1 MIPSARRQGIFH
13 AWQGIQ
19 SRRQGIS
26 VRLRTPPKTPIE
38 DRSGRALELGRHVLC
53 GAPATAGGVMGFFRA
68 PIAALKKFESRAAGR
83 HDSLIRPRP
92 LPMPTAAAESF
103 NLAWHCLGRQ
113 AAERGRKTALIIA
126 AGPDALRSWTY
137 AELDGMV
144 RRLAGG
150 LRQSGLNKG
159 DRVLIRAANDI
170 DFVLAFFAVTAI
182 GCVAQPAS
190 LMLTVEEALAL
201 AADSGASAVFL
212 GDADPKERAL
222 FAHLRV
228 FDRQET
234 SRLASEG
241 APADYAA
248 TGPDDPAYLV
258 FTSGSTAEPKG
269 VLHAH
274 RVVIGRRPMAAD
286 WLGLS
291 EDDVVLHAGNINWT
305 YTLGV
310 GVLDPWARG
319 ATGALYAGPRDPA
332 IWPTLIERTGATIF
346 AAVPSVYRQ
355 ILKYGDPRAHD
366 LSRLRHGACAGEALA
381 PDLLA
386 HWREATG
393 TWLYEA
399 LGMSEIST
407 YVSSRPGEKIRPGS
421 PGRPQTGR
429 RGAILPIDGGTEPL
443 PAGEVGLL
451 AVHRS
456 DPGLMLGYWN
466 RPAEEAAAFRG
477 DWFIG
482 GDLAEID
489 SDGFVWHRGR
499 NDDIMN
505 AFGYRVSP
513 LEVEKVLA
521 SHPDVADVAV
531 AERKVASDV
540 SVITAFVVPKA
551 ERAPDEAAL
560 LAHCAEH
567 LAVYKRPRKVVF
579 VREIPRTAN
588 GKVSRRLLPQLA

>member
-1 MIPSARRQGIFH
+1 MPK
-13 AWQGIQ
+13 
-19 SRRQGIS
+19 SR
-26 VRLRTPPKTPIE
+26 
-38 DRSGRALELGRHVLC
+38 
-53 GAPATAGGVMGFFRA
+53 
-68 PIAALKKFESRAAGR
+68 
-83 HDSLIRPRP
+83 
-92 LPMPTAAAESF
+92 ESF

-113 AAERGRKTALIIA
+113 AETRGGKTALVIA
-126 AGPDALRSWTY
+126 DGPDALRSWTY
-137 AELDGMV
+137 AELDAMV

-150 LRQSGLNKG
+150 LLESGLNKG

-170 DFVLAFFAVTAI
+170 DFVLAFFAVIAI

-234 SRLASEG
+234 SRLAAEA
-241 APADYAA
+241 APADYAP
-248 TGPDDPAYLV
+248 TEPDDPAYLV

-274 RVVIGRRPMAAD
+274 RVVIGRRPMHRD

-291 EDDVVLHAGNINWT
+291 EDDVVLHAGAINWT

-310 GVLDPWARG
+310 GVLDPFAQG
-319 ATGALYAGPRDPA
+319 ATGALYAGERDPA
-332 IWPTLIERTGATIF
+332 IWPILMERTRATIF

-355 ILKYGDPRAHD
+355 ILKYGDPSAHD
-366 LSRLRHGACAGEALA
+366 LSRLRHGVSAGEALS

-407 YVSSRPGEKIRPGS
+407 YVSCRPGETIRPGS

-429 RGAILPIDGGTEPL
+429 RVAILPVDGGMEPL

-477 DWFIG
+477 AWFIG
-482 GDLAEID
+482 GDLAEFD
-489 SDGFVWHRGR
+489 VDGFIWHRGR

-513 LEVEKVLA
+513 LEVEKVLI

-531 AERKVASDV
+531 AERKVAEDV
-540 SVITAFVVPKA
+540 SVIAAFVVPKPD
-551 ERAPDEAAL
+551 RAPDEAAL
-560 LAHCAEH
+560 IAHCAEH
-567 LAVYKRPRKVVF
+567 LAAYKRPRKVVF
-579 VREIPRTAN
+579 LREIARTAN
-588 GKVSRRLLPQLA
+588 GKLSRSKLPQFA

>member
-1 MIPSARRQGIFH
+1 MPK
-13 AWQGIQ
+13 
-19 SRRQGIS
+19 SR
-26 VRLRTPPKTPIE
+26 
-38 DRSGRALELGRHVLC
+38 
-53 GAPATAGGVMGFFRA
+53 
-68 PIAALKKFESRAAGR
+68 
-83 HDSLIRPRP
+83 
-92 LPMPTAAAESF
+92 ESF
-103 NLAWHCLGRQ
+103 NLAWHCLGRH
-113 AAERGRKTALIIA
+113 AETRGGKTALVIA
-126 AGPDALRSWTY
+126 DGADALRSWTY
-137 AELDGMV
+137 AELDAMV

-150 LRQSGLNKG
+150 LLESGLDKG

-170 DFVLAFFAVTAI
+170 DFVLAFFAVIAI

-212 GDADPKERAL
+212 GDADPKEGAL

-234 SRLASEG
+234 SRLAAEA
-241 APADYAA
+241 APADYAP
-248 TGPDDPAYLV
+248 TEPDDPAYLV

-274 RVVIGRRPMAAD
+274 RVAIGRKPMHRD

-291 EDDVVLHAGNINWT
+291 EDDIVLHAGAINWT

-310 GVLDPWARG
+310 GVLDPFAQG
-319 ATGALYAGPRDPA
+319 ATGALYAGERDPA
-332 IWPTLIERTGATIF
+332 IWPILMERTRATIF

-355 ILKYGDPRAHD
+355 ILKYGDPSAHD
-366 LSRLRHGACAGEALA
+366 LSRLRHGVSAGEALA
-381 PDLLA
+381 PDQIA

-407 YVSSRPGEKIRPGS
+407 YVSCRPRETIRPGS

-429 RGAILPIDGGTEPL
+429 RVAILPVEGGTEPL
-443 PAGEVGLL
+443 PAGEIGLL

-477 DWFIG
+477 AWFIG
-482 GDLAEID
+482 GDLAESD
-489 SDGFVWHRGR
+489 ADGFIWHRGR

-513 LEVEKVLA
+513 LEVEKVLI

-531 AERKVASDV
+531 AERKVAEDV
-540 SVITAFVVPKA
+540 SVIAAFVVPKPD
-551 ERAPDEAAL
+551 RAPDEAAL
-560 LAHCAEH
+560 IAHCAKH
-567 LAVYKRPRKVVF
+567 LAAYKRPRRVVF
-579 VREIPRTAN
+579 LREIARTAN
-588 GKVSRRLLPQLA
+588 GKLSRSKLPQFA

>member
-1 MIPSARRQGIFH
+1 M
-13 AWQGIQ
+13 
-19 SRRQGIS
+19 
-26 VRLRTPPKTPIE
+26 PP
-38 DRSGRALELGRHVLC
+38 
-53 GAPATAGGVMGFFRA
+53 
-68 PIAALKKFESRAAGR
+68 
-83 HDSLIRPRP
+83 
-92 LPMPTAAAESF
+92 AAEPF

-113 AAERGRKTALIIA
+113 AAQRGEKTALIIA
-126 AGPDALRSWTY
+126 DGPGALRSWTY
-137 AELDGMV
+137 AELDRMV

-150 LRQSGLNKG
+150 LLDRGLKKG

-170 DFVLAFFAVTAI
+170 DFVLAFFATTAI

-190 LMLTVEEALAL
+190 LMLTTDEALTL
-201 AADSGASAVFL
+201 AADLGATAVFL
-212 GDADPKERAL
+212 GDSDPNERGR
-222 FAHLRV
+222 FAHLMV
-228 FDRQET
+228 FDRREAL
-234 SRLASEG
+234 RLAAEA
-241 APADYAA
+241 APADYAQ
-248 TGPDDPAYLV
+248 TVPDDPAYLV

-274 RVVIGRRPMAAD
+274 RVVIGRKPMHRD

-291 EDDVVLHAGNINWT
+291 GDDVVLHAGNINWT

-310 GVLDPWARG
+310 GVLDPFAQG
-319 ATGALYAGPRDPA
+319 ATGALYAGERDPTV
-332 IWPTLIERTGATIF
+332 WPGLIEKTRATIF

-355 ILKYGDPRAHD
+355 ILKYGDLSARD
-366 LSRLRHGACAGEALA
+366 LESLRHGVCAGEALS

-386 HWREATG
+386 QWREAAG

-407 YVSSRPGEKIRPGS
+407 YVSSRPGERIRPGS

-429 RGAILPIDGGTEPL
+429 RVAVLPIEGGTEPL
-443 PAGEVGLL
+443 PPGEVGLL
-451 AVHRS
+451 AVQGS

-477 DWFIG
+477 GWFIG
-482 GDLAEID
+482 GDLAEFD
-489 SDGFVWHRGR
+489 ADGYVWHRGR

-521 SHPDVADVAV
+521 SHPDVANVAV
-531 AERKVASDV
+531 AERRVARDV

-560 LAHCAEH
+560 LAHCAGH
-567 LAVYKRPRKVVF
+567 LAAYKCPRKVVF

-588 GKVSRRLLPQLA
+588 GKVSRRLLPQLG